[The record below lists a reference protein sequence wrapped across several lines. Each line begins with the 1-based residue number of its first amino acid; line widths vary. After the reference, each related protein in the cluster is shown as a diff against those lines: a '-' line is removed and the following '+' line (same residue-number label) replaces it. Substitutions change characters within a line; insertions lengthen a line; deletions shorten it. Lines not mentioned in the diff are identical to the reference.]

1 MEAEVREK
9 SLRDG
14 RCRTAGSEDGGRGL
28 SQGGGASGSW
38 ESQEPP
44 RRHTA
49 HERSAQDS
57 WPSTR
62 RALCAVGAL
71 GLWSLSGGWQDCAQS
86 CGPLFL
92 CGSQPWHRSDK
103 R

>member
-14 RCRTAGSEDGGRGL
+14 RCCTAGCEDGGRGP
-28 SQGGGASGSW
+28 SQGGGTSRSW

-57 WPSTR
+57 WPSQLR
-62 RALCAVGAL
+62 GKFALLEPL
-71 GLWSLSGGWQDCAQS
+71 GLWR
-86 CGPLFL
+86 LF
-92 CGSQPWHRSDK
+92 GS
-103 R
+103 